1 MAIWEGLLFGWFL
14 FVIYIAAMNLDQAA
28 DYFWRE
34 MPANRLPRM
43 TIWMR
48 IALPDELWSLLT
60 CWVTSSTG
68 FGLISFSSH
77 EALSSRLFRWVV
89 IAALTIF
96 LALAIPIMAQFK
108 ILSGGPDAIVWDEI
122 LFVCL
127 GLCLLTTGIL
137 QVRSASSSS

>member
-34 MPANRLPRM
+34 MPANHLPRM
-43 TIWMR
+43 TIWVR
-48 IALPDELWSLLT
+48 IALPDELLSLLT
-60 CWVTSSTG
+60 CWVTSSIG

-77 EALSSRLFRWVV
+77 EAFSSRLFRWVV
-89 IAALTIF
+89 ITSMTIF

-108 ILSGGPDAIVWDEI
+108 ILSGGPDTVVWDEI

-127 GLCLLTTGIL
+127 GLCLLTTGII